1 MPDTAQA
8 GAHHHA
14 SGQPHGRGF
23 RRTPQRQAQARPL
36 EQQGDAG
43 RREAERGKARPDGR
57 PHGGEDAP
65 AESGTERAGGTTQ
78 IRP

>member
-1 MPDTAQA
+1 MPDTAHA
-8 GAHHHA
+8 GAHRHA
-14 SGQPHGRGF
+14 AGPPYGPGF

-43 RREAERGKARPDGR
+43 RREAERGRVPPDGR
-57 PHGGEDAP
+57 PHGREDAP